1 MGEEIIKYKDKVEK
15 LFIAKDID
23 VRLKSTT
30 KEVEITTKHIVVNGK
45 KGFDSQRVVSVE
57 CDWQLRI
64 PLACIQNIF
73 LQSFKAEGLMQFHK
87 DAVGLEAMMDGV
99 LMNYAIFTKHPDDL
113 CKAIEDSIPQ

>member
-1 MGEEIIKYKDKVEK
+1 MCDETIKYRDNVDK

-30 KEVEITTKHIVVNGK
+30 KNVEITTKNIIVHGK

-64 PLACIQNIF
+64 PLANIRNVF
-73 LQSFKAEGLMQFHK
+73 VQSFKAEGLMHFHK
-87 DAVGLEAMMDGV
+87 DAVGVEAKVDGV
-99 LMNYAIFTKHPDDL
+99 LMNYAIFTKHPEDL
-113 CKAIEDSIPQ
+113 SRAIEDSIPR

>member
-64 PLACIQNIF
+64 PLGCIQNIF